1 MPNLALIETKWI
13 AVCLRR
19 HFWQGYLPAGTFC
32 SGYPQKVII
41 TLPES
46 ALLAELSGETVHSA
60 LVAEVTLQLLEGI
73 ATKECLT
80 AFAAVQKSSL
90 TDLLSSC

>member
-1 MPNLALIETKWI
+1 VSDTALLAVITSI
-13 AVCLRR
+13 RDFFTVD
-19 HFWQGYLPAGTFC
+19 
-32 SGYPQKVII
+32 GYPRKVV

-46 ALLAELSGETVHSA
+46 ALLAELSSETVHSA

-80 AFAAVQKSSL
+80 AFAAVQESSL
-90 TDLLSSC
+90 KNY